1 MRNHGIGFEHLVG
14 EVVAEFHG
22 LKGGEW
28 LVDGSRQLLRRDE
41 GELGVCRQGDDATS
55 VNVHALALAHA
66 LDLEG
71 AHTFE
76 AHLFPLCK

>member
-1 MRNHGIGFEHLVG
+1 MTPLAIASSWRV
-14 EVVAEFHG
+14 
-22 LKGGEW
+22 
-28 LVDGSRQLLRRDE
+28 LRRDE
-41 GELGVCRQGDDATS
+41 GELGVCRQGYDATS